1 MGIGAVNQ
9 ERGASRLQSELSDST
24 LPAFS
29 KTSASTAVPTKVD
42 PSGNTLTIV
51 VGRG

>member
-1 MGIGAVNQ
+1 M
-9 ERGASRLQSELSDST
+9 QSELNGLT

-29 KTSASTAVPTKVD
+29 KASASTEVPTKVD

-51 VGRG
+51 VDRG

>member
-9 ERGASRLQSELSDST
+9 ERGASRLQSELSGLA
-24 LPAFS
+24 LPAS
-29 KTSASTAVPTKVD
+29 NKASASTEAPTKVD

-51 VGRG
+51 VDRG